1 MNYCFWWSYEFIQKG
16 VYDKGY
22 ESRKRDVFAG
32 YYNIQKDE
40 GIQRSTK
47 K

>member
-1 MNYCFWWSYEFIQKG
+1 MQNG

-40 GIQRSTK
+40 GSQRSTK